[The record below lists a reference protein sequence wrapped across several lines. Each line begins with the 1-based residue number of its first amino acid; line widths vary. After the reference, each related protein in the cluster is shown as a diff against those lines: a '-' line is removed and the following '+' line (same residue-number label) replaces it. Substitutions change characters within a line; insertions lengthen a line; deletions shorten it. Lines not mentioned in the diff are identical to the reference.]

1 LPKDEK
7 GRGRRRW
14 GAIANGYEVCF
25 AVIIVMVVAQL
36 CEYTK
41 LVQFK
46 WMSSMVYGL
55 YLNIDPVF
63 KNTSFSQAPVA
74 RACNPSYWG
83 GRGQE
88 DCDLKP
94 DLGK

>member
-1 LPKDEK
+1 
-7 GRGRRRW
+7 
-14 GAIANGYEVCF
+14 
-25 AVIIVMVVAQL
+25 
-36 CEYTK
+36 
-41 LVQFK
+41 
-46 WMSSMVYGL
+46 MVYGL

-74 RACNPSYWG
+74 CACNPSYWG